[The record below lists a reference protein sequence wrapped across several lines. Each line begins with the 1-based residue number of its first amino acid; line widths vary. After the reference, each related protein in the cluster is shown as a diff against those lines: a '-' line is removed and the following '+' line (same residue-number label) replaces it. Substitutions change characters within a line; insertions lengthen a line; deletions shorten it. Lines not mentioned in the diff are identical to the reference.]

1 VSIINPHTNQPY
13 EPPSQGMYAYAPAED
28 ITLEELSAIVMMLFF
43 MSGFGVHPKDHEQ
56 FPDELKR
63 HFIFMEPPSEQ

>member
-1 VSIINPHTNQPY
+1 
-13 EPPSQGMYAYAPAED
+13 MYAYAPAED